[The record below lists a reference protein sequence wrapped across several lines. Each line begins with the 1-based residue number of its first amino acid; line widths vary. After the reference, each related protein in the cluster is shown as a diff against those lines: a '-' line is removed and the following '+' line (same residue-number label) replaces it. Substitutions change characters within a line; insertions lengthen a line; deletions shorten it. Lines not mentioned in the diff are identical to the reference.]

1 MGFFGGARRWRS
13 QKPRRREDAHTPGRK
28 FLLLHILIVLL
39 FGILTIQLVRM
50 QVFQADDYQAQ
61 AENNRLRELQVLP
74 ARGLIYD
81 RNYDREQPLVE
92 NVASYSAV
100 IVPADLPAKE
110 EAAVFGRLEDLLDI
124 PAEEIAE
131 RVRERRED
139 SDPYEALVIKDELDR
154 DTALILKE
162 LSSYLPGVDL
172 QVEAR
177 RNYLYGELTA
187 HILGYVGRI
196 SAEEYAALKDD
207 GYIFN
212 DQLGKTGIELVHED
226 ILRGEPGKKLMEV
239 DAGGRQQDVLDS
251 QASQPGQNIVL
262 TIDLGLQQK
271 TADVLREFMG
281 ASDNAAA
288 VVMDVRT
295 GEILAMVSLPTYD
308 NNIFSETLGEEELD
322 ALLSEPG
329 KPLVNHTIAEMYP
342 PGSSFKPITGLA
354 ALQEGVATPSTTIVS
369 HGYITV
375 PNQYDPSIVY
385 VFHDWAALGSL
396 DFYGGIS
403 WSSDVYFYYLAGGK
417 QDEGFQGLGEER
429 LARYARSFGLGEPT
443 GVGLPGE
450 SAGLVPDA
458 RWKERTVNEMWYVG
472 DTYNFGIGQGYLAV
486 TPLQL
491 LDAVVAIANG
501 GELLRP
507 QLVKEIR
514 DFHDHVVATFGK
526 EVRRLLPV
534 DQEYLAVVRE
544 AMRQSVSTGV
554 AQSGQVPGLAVAG
567 KTGTAE
573 FGTPGEGE
581 GYETHGWFVGFAPY
595 EDPEIAVVVFVQ
607 RGGGGQN
614 AAPAAARIFDY
625 YFNQRYVAEQEAP

>member
-1 MGFFGGARRWRS
+1 
-13 QKPRRREDAHTPGRK
+13 
-28 FLLLHILIVLL
+28 
-39 FGILTIQLVRM
+39 
-50 QVFQADDYQAQ
+50 
-61 AENNRLRELQVLP
+61 
-74 ARGLIYD
+74 
-81 RNYDREQPLVE
+81 
-92 NVASYSAV
+92 
-100 IVPADLPAKE
+100 
-110 EAAVFGRLEDLLDI
+110 
-124 PAEEIAE
+124 
-131 RVRERRED
+131 
-139 SDPYEALVIKDELDR
+139 
-154 DTALILKE
+154 
-162 LSSYLPGVDL
+162 
-172 QVEAR
+172 
-177 RNYLYGELTA
+177 
-187 HILGYVGRI
+187 
-196 SAEEYAALKDD
+196 
-207 GYIFN
+207 
-212 DQLGKTGIELVHED
+212 
-226 ILRGEPGKKLMEV
+226 
-239 DAGGRQQDVLDS
+239 
-251 QASQPGQNIVL
+251 VL

-329 KPLVNHTIAEMYP
+329 KPLVNHAIAEMYP

-417 QDEGFQGLGEER
+417 QDEGFRGLGEER

-507 QLVKEIR
+507 RLVKEIR

>member
-1 MGFFGGARRWRS
+1 MDFFSGGRRWRS
-13 QKPRRREDAHTPGRK
+13 EKPKRREDAYTPGRK
-28 FLLLHILIVLL
+28 FFLLHVLIVLL

-50 QVFQADDYQAQ
+50 QVFQSDDYQAQ

-74 ARGLIYD
+74 MRGLIYD
-81 RNYDREQPLVE
+81 RNYDPERPLVE

-110 EAAVFGRLEDLLDI
+110 ETDVFARLESLLGI
-124 PAEEIAE
+124 PAQEIAQ
-131 RVRERRED
+131 RVRERRENG
-139 SDPYEALVIKDELDR
+139 DPYEPVVIKGELDR
-154 DTALILKE
+154 DTALILRE
-162 LSSYLPGVDL
+162 LTSYLPGVDL

-196 SAEEYAALKDD
+196 SAEEYAALRDE
-207 GYIFN
+207 GYILN
-212 DQLGKTGIELVHED
+212 DQLGKTGIELVYED
-226 ILRGEPGKKLMEV
+226 ILRGQPGKQLVEV

-251 QASQPGQNIVL
+251 QASQPGQNVVL
-262 TIDLGLQQK
+262 TIDLELQQK
-271 TADVLREFMG
+271 TADVLSEFMG

-288 VVMDVRT
+288 VVMDVQT

-308 NNIFSETLGEEELD
+308 NNLFSETLSQEELD

-329 KPLVNHTIAEMYP
+329 KPLVNHAIAEMYP

-354 ALQEGVATPSTTIVS
+354 ALQEGVATPSTTVVS

-375 PNQYDPSIVY
+375 PNQYDPSVVY
-385 VFHDWAALGSL
+385 VFHDWAALGPL

-429 LARYARSFGLGEPT
+429 LARYARAFGLGEPS
-443 GVGLPGE
+443 GVSLPGE

-458 RWKERTVNEMWYVG
+458 KWKERTVGEMWYVG

-491 LDAVVAIANG
+491 LDAVVAIAND

-514 DFHDHVVATFGK
+514 DSHGNVVATFAK
-526 EVRRLLPV
+526 EVRRRLPV

-554 AQSGQVPGLAVAG
+554 AQSAQVPGLAVAG

-573 FGTPGEGE
+573 FGAAGEGE
-581 GYETHGWFVGFAPY
+581 GYQTHGWFVGFAPY
-595 EDPEIAVVVFVQ
+595 ENPEIAVVVFVQ
-607 RGGGGQN
+607 QGGGGQN
-614 AAPAAARIFDY
+614 SAPAAARIFDY
-625 YFNQRYVAEQEAP
+625 YFNQRYVAEQEAS

>member
-1 MGFFGGARRWRS
+1 MSFLGGDRRWRS
-13 QKPRRREDAHTPGRK
+13 QKPKRREDAYTPGRK

-39 FGILTIQLVRM
+39 FAILTIQLVRM
-50 QVFQADDYQAQ
+50 QVFQGDDYQAQ
-61 AENNRLRELQVLP
+61 AEDNRLRELQVLP
-74 ARGLIYD
+74 MRGLIYD
-81 RNYDREQPLVE
+81 RNHTLLVE
-92 NVASYSAV
+92 NVGNFSAV

-110 EAAVFGRLEDLLDI
+110 EAAVFARLESLLSI
-124 PAEEIAE
+124 PAQEIAE

-139 SDPYEALVIKDELDR
+139 GNPYEALVIKDELDR

-162 LSSYLPGVDL
+162 LTSYLPGVDL

-177 RNYLYGELTA
+177 RNYLSGDLTA

-196 SAEEYAALKDD
+196 SAEEYAASKDE

-212 DQLGKTGIELVHED
+212 DQLGKTGIELVYED
-226 ILRGEPGKKLMEV
+226 ILRGKPGKKLVEV
-239 DAGGRQQDVLDS
+239 DASGHQQDVLDS
-251 QASQPGQNIVL
+251 QASQPGQNVVL
-262 TIDLGLQQK
+262 TMDLELQRR
-271 TADVLREFMG
+271 TADILHEFMG

-288 VVMDVRT
+288 VVMDVHT
-295 GEILAMVSLPTYD
+295 GEVLAMVSLPTYD
-308 NNIFSETLGEEELD
+308 NNLFSETLGQEELD

-329 KPLVNHTIAEMYP
+329 KPLVNHAIAEMYP

-375 PNQYDPSIVY
+375 TNEYDPSVVY

-429 LARYARSFGLGEPT
+429 LARYARAFGLGEPT
-443 GVGLPGE
+443 GVSLPGE

-458 RWKERTVNEMWYVG
+458 KWKERTVGEMWYVG
-472 DTYNFGIGQGYLAV
+472 DTYYFGIGQGYLAV

-491 LDAVVAIANG
+491 LDAIVAIANG

-507 QLVKEIR
+507 RLVKEVL
-514 DFHDHVVATFGK
+514 DSHGNVVATFTK
-526 EVRRLLPV
+526 EVRRRLPV
-534 DQEYLAVVRE
+534 SEDYLAVVRE

-554 AQSGQVPGLAVAG
+554 AGSAKVPGLAVAG

-573 FGTPGEGE
+573 FGSPEGDG
-581 GYETHGWFVGFAPY
+581 GYDTHGWFVGFAPY

-607 RGGGGQN
+607 RGGGFAN
-614 AAPAAARIFDY
+614 AAPVAARIFDY
-625 YFNQRYVAEQEAP
+625 YFHQRYVAEQEAP